1 MDDQLEEEAMFCN
14 HCGGE
19 VQPNQ
24 RFCSSCG
31 KAAAPAAPP
40 APAHPPAG
48 PAYNPAA
55 GRVERHLR
63 MLAVFWIALS
73 AINLLRGGGRLF
85 GARVVGVWGRNWF
98 DDAGW
103 GFPAG
108 EIIPAILSTMG
119 MISLVLAAIGFVV
132 GFGLIERRPW
142 ARTMAIVVGIIA
154 LLHPILGTILG
165 IYTLW
170 VLLPA
175 GSEAEYG
182 NISGRR

>member
-1 MDDQLEEEAMFCN
+1 MFCN

-31 KAAAPAAPP
+31 KAAVMPAAPR
-40 APAHPPAG
+40 PPG
-48 PAYNPAA
+48 PYVSSAS
-55 GRVERHLR
+55 GRVARHVK

-73 AINLLRGGGRLF
+73 ALNLLKAGGRLV
-85 GARVVGVWGRNWF
+85 GARVIGLWGHGWF

-108 EIIPAILSTMG
+108 EILPAVLSTMG
-119 MISLVLAAIGFVV
+119 MLSLVLAGIGFVV
-132 GFGLIERRPW
+132 GFGLMERRPW

-154 LLHPILGTILG
+154 LLNPILGTVLG

-170 VLLPA
+170 VLLQA
-175 GSEAEYG
+175 DAEAESG
-182 NISGRR
+182 KISH

>member
-1 MDDQLEEEAMFCN
+1 MFCN

-31 KAAAPAAPP
+31 KAAVTPAAPVL
-40 APAHPPAG
+40 AG
-48 PAYNPAA
+48 PYVSASA
-55 GRVERHLR
+55 GRVARHLK

-73 AINLLRGGGRLF
+73 ALNLLKAGGRLV
-85 GARVVGVWGRNWF
+85 GARVIGAWGRGWF

-108 EIIPAILSTMG
+108 EILPAILSTMG
-119 MISLVLAAIGFVV
+119 VLSLVLAAIGFVV
-132 GFGLIERRPW
+132 GFALMERRPW
-142 ARTMAIVVGIIA
+142 GRTMAIVVAIIA
-154 LLHPILGTILG
+154 LLNPILGTVLG

-170 VLLPA
+170 VLLPGDA
-175 GSEAEYG
+175 EVEYG
-182 NISGRR
+182 KISR

>member
-1 MDDQLEEEAMFCN
+1 MFCN

-24 RFCSSCG
+24 RFCGLCG
-31 KAAAPAAPP
+31 KPAAVPSAPP
-40 APAHPPAG
+40 PPSPYVSTAS
-48 PAYNPAA
+48 
-55 GRVERHLR
+55 GRVARHIK

-73 AINLLRGGGRLF
+73 ALNVLKAGGRLV
-85 GARVVGVWGRNWF
+85 GARVIGVWGHEWF

-108 EIIPAILSTMG
+108 EVLPAILSTMG
-119 MISLVLAAIGFVV
+119 LISLVLAAIGFVV
-132 GFGLIERRPW
+132 GFGLMERRPW

-154 LLHPILGTILG
+154 LLHPILGTVLG

-175 GSEAEYG
+175 DAEADY
-182 NISGRR
+182 SRMARV

>member
-1 MDDQLEEEAMFCN
+1 MFCN

-31 KAAAPAAPP
+31 KAAVTPAAP
-40 APAHPPAG
+40 APSG
-48 PAYNPAA
+48 PYVYASA
-55 GRVERHLR
+55 GRVARHLK

-73 AINLLRGGGRLF
+73 ALNLLKAGGRLV
-85 GARVVGVWGRNWF
+85 GARVIGVWGRGWF

-108 EIIPAILSTMG
+108 EILPAVLSTMG
-119 MISLVLAAIGFVV
+119 MLSLVLAAIGFVV
-132 GFGLIERRPW
+132 GFGLMERRPW
-142 ARTMAIVVGIIA
+142 ARTMAIVVAIIA
-154 LLHPILGTILG
+154 LLNPILGTVLG

-170 VLLPA
+170 VLLPGHA
-175 GSEAEYG
+175 EVEYG
-182 NISGRR
+182 KISH